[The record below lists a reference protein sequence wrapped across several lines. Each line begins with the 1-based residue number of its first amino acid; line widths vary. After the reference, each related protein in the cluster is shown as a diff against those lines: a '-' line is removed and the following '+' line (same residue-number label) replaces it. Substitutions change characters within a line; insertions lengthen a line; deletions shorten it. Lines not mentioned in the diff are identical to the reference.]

1 MFTQRELK
9 RVGDII
15 KQIARENHVSEY
27 QVRADMQ
34 EAMESARR
42 NTDPLAQAR
51 WKEFRYSGA
60 NPTLEEFILWVASMA
75 VKAKA
80 TLQ

>member
-1 MFTQRELK
+1 MYTQRELK
-9 RVGDII
+9 RAGDII
-15 KQIARENHVSEY
+15 KQIARENHVSED

-42 NTDPLAQAR
+42 NPDPLAQAR
-51 WKEFRYSGA
+51 WRDFRYSGA
-60 NPTLEEFILWVASMA
+60 DPTLEEFILWVASMA
-75 VKAKA
+75 VKANA

>member
-9 RVGDII
+9 RAGDII
-15 KQIARENHVSEY
+15 KQIARENHVSED

-42 NTDPLAQAR
+42 NPDYSKSQVKILDSYCLLWQDNTVA
-51 WKEFRYSGA
+51 KEA
-60 NPTLEEFILWVASMA
+60 LW
-75 VKAKA
+75 
-80 TLQ
+80 LN